1 MPIQLI
7 FEPDAKH
14 AGKDIIFFAAYP
26 CLVLPVVH
34 LAMDPCFMPSCS
46 NMFAVCN

>member
-14 AGKDIIFFAAYP
+14 AGKDIIFFAAYTS
-26 CLVLPVVH
+26 LVLPVVH
-34 LAMDPCFMPSCS
+34 ITLDTCLMPSCS
-46 NMFAVCN
+46 NMLAVYN

>member
-14 AGKDIIFFAAYP
+14 IGKDIIFFTANT
-26 CLVLPVVH
+26 CMVLPVVH
-34 LAMDPCFMPSCS
+34 ITLDTCLMPSCS
-46 NMFAVCN
+46 NMLAVYN

>member
-1 MPIQLI
+1 MSFQLI

-14 AGKDIIFFAAYP
+14 AGKDIIFFPSYT

-34 LAMDPCFMPSCS
+34 ITMDACLMPSCS
-46 NMFAVCN
+46 NMLTVYN

>member
-14 AGKDIIFFAAYP
+14 VDKDIIFFTAYT

-34 LAMDPCFMPSCS
+34 LTMDSSLMPSCS
-46 NMFAVCN
+46 NMLAVCN